1 MAENPTVASW
11 SSDRA
16 QKGDVMR
23 QVQVI
28 PEEGFRLY
36 SALVKR
42 EADLK
47 GRGLGTWRRSGKKV
61 RDRAKWIH
69 SRYPGWVKIARGMGE
84 VVQIEVHSEVEWQL
98 LDAIL
103 GFLDRHFS
111 DEVRSIHI
119 YYY

>member
-1 MAENPTVASW
+1 
-11 SSDRA
+11 
-16 QKGDVMR
+16 MR

-28 PEEGFRLY
+28 SEEGFRLY
-36 SALVKR
+36 SALVRK

-47 GRGLGTWRRSGKKV
+47 SRGLGTWRRSGKKV
-61 RDRAKWIH
+61 RDQAKWTH

-103 GFLDRHFS
+103 GFLDRHFA
-111 DEVRSIHI
+111 DEIRSIHI

>member
-1 MAENPTVASW
+1 
-11 SSDRA
+11 
-16 QKGDVMR
+16 MR
-23 QVQVI
+23 QVHVI
-28 PEEGFRLY
+28 SEEGFRLY
-36 SALVKR
+36 SALVRK

-47 GRGLGTWRRSGKKV
+47 SRGLGTWRRSGKKV
-61 RDRAKWIH
+61 RDRAKWTH

-103 GFLDRHFS
+103 GFLDRHFA
-111 DEVRSIHI
+111 EEIRSIHI